1 MLERAPLF
9 RRHGEASGTVVRAQ
23 RETCV
28 TSTAMR
34 RIGVSALVLS
44 ALSTSAWAQ
53 VIYVPYGG
61 QPVYANQPLYANQ
74 AAYANQPVYAAQ
86 PTAAAAGQN
95 YYYVYAQPRYANPAP
110 PSYAGAVAPGY
121 APVTATGYAP
131 VTATPRYATAGAPV
145 YTGSVT
151 PHAATVAAA
160 NVVAPQPQ
168 PPTMTAPPAPAYVA
182 AAAPS
187 PGGGGFLEAI
197 FGGPTIQVPA
207 PRGYQP
213 APQPEPQVTVIN
225 PPTSYTATGTA
236 NAAAYSVDPKFSRQ
250 VVEYRGEEKPGTVV
264 IDTPNKFLYLVE
276 DDGKA
281 LRYGIGVGRPGFT
294 WAGVKEI
301 TAKREWPDWRPPS
314 DMLARRPDLPRFMP
328 GGIDNPL
335 GARAMYLGS
344 TLYRIHGSN
353 EPWTIGTNV
362 SSGCIRMRNDDVT
375 DLYDR
380 VKIGTKVVV
389 M

>member
-1 MLERAPLF
+1 MANAAPM
-9 RRHGEASGTVVRAQ
+9 S
-23 RETCV
+23 
-28 TSTAMR
+28 
-34 RIGVSALVLS
+34 
-44 ALSTSAWAQ
+44 
-53 VIYVPYGG
+53 VP
-61 QPVYANQPLYANQ
+61 
-74 AAYANQPVYAAQ
+74 
-86 PTAAAAGQN
+86 
-95 YYYVYAQPRYANPAP
+95 
-110 PSYAGAVAPGY
+110 
-121 APVTATGYAP
+121 
-131 VTATPRYATAGAPV
+131 
-145 YTGSVT
+145 
-151 PHAATVAAA
+151 
-160 NVVAPQPQ
+160 APQPLPQ
-168 PPTMTAPPAPAYVA
+168 ASAAPQAPTYVA
-182 AAAPS
+182 GAAPS

-197 FGGPTIQVPA
+197 FGGPTIQVTA

-213 APQPEPQVTVIN
+213 PPAPQPQPQVTVISPPMSYAPTTAAN
-225 PPTSYTATGTA
+225 P
-236 NAAAYSVDPKFSRQ
+236 AAYPTDPKFNRQ
-250 VVEYRGEEKPGTVV
+250 VVEYRGDEKPGTVV

-276 DDGKA
+276 DDGRA

-375 DLYDR
+375 DLYNR
-380 VKIGTKVVV
+380 VKVGTKVVV